1 MKKSIN
7 NIKET
12 GFKTPNNYFDA
23 VEDNIMNVIQQENS
37 VDASKETGFRTPEK
51 YFDALED
58 VIFNKIAKENSP
70 KVITLFSKRNLI
82 YASSIA
88 AAILLIFNLSIFDKE
103 DPWNSLENLTL
114 ENYIINEGIDT
125 YELAALLSED
135 DLLEEDFIEQNIT
148 DETLEN
154 YLLDNLD
161 FEDLII
167 EEQ

>member
-1 MKKSIN
+1 MKINLN

-12 GFKTPNNYFDA
+12 GFKTPDNYFDA
-23 VEDNIMNVIQQENS
+23 IEDNIMDAIQQENS
-37 VDASKETGFRTPEK
+37 GDAAKETGFKTPEK

-58 VIFNKIAKENSP
+58 VIINKIENDNSP
-70 KVITLFSKRNLI
+70 KVIALFSKRNLI

-88 AAILLIFNLSIFDKE
+88 AAILLLFNLSIFDKE

-114 ENYIINEGIDT
+114 ENYIIDEGIDT

-135 DLLEEDFIEQNIT
+135 YLLEEDFIQQNIT

-161 FEDLII
+161 FEELII